1 VGLRTTIFL
10 AYAEG
15 DREFARELAAFLEFG
30 CDATCYLDEGMMAEG
45 GDLMAKAREG
55 LAADVL
61 ALLLSEASWPAR
73 LPRPYWEPVLYEQA
87 REAATEVVS
96 IALGE
101 CPFPELLRRRNF
113 FDASVDPR
121 AAMRMVKRWIWMRT
135 RASGTTA
142 SAVFSHDLEPLYAA
156 IADEAGVMHVSGEL
170 ASRFAREAA
179 DEFEALLWIPAH
191 RRSLA
196 EVSGEIGEQLGL
208 VLDGTAEENCERIR
222 EFLFNHRCLLV
233 LDAPFEEHRNAV
245 IPGGRTSVLITDEPV
260 AVGELPESFERSRTL
275 IEARR
280 YAEAYELLYRLLDAE
295 ISPEACARELT
306 WICEHWGRI
315 EEANALRFYYGPEPS
330 AQLTL
335 F

>member
-1 VGLRTTIFL
+1 LRTTIFL
-10 AYAEG
+10 AHAER
-15 DREFARELAAFLEFG
+15 DRDFARELARFLEFG
-30 CDATCYLDEGMMAEG
+30 CDATCYLEEGAMPDG
-45 GDLMAKAREG
+45 GDLIVKAGDG

-61 ALLLSEASWPAR
+61 ALILSEASWPAR
-73 LPRPYWEPVLYEQA
+73 RSRQEWEPVLFDQA

-113 FDASVDPR
+113 FDASGDRR
-121 AAMRMVKRWIWMRT
+121 AAMRMVKRWVWLRK
-135 RASGTTA
+135 RAPGIA
-142 SAVFSHDLEPLYAA
+142 PGMVFSCDLQPLYAA
-156 IADEAGVMHVSGEL
+156 IADEAGEMRVGGEL

-179 DEFEALLWIPAH
+179 DEFEAVLWVPAH
-191 RRSLA
+191 RRSLG

-208 VLDGTAEENCERIR
+208 ELDGTAEENSERIR
-222 EFLFNHRCLLV
+222 EFLFKRRCLLV
-233 LDAPFEEHRNAV
+233 LDAPADEHANAV
-245 IPGGRTSVLITDEPV
+245 IPGGRTSVLITEEPV
-260 AVGELPESFERSRTL
+260 SVVEPPETFERARTL
-275 IEARR
+275 IGARR

-295 ISPEACARELT
+295 IAPEACARELT
-306 WICEHWGRI
+306 WICEHWGRV